1 MKVLRCPKLAVNPY
15 ANIGDSSD
23 AVYDS
28 NYFERK
34 FADIPIILGVPTS
47 FRYLKIAKLKKS
59 WKFVYILAKIT
70 LQFHDFLGKIISSKM
85 FFKKFPSKTCWD
97 IQ

>member
-1 MKVLRCPKLAVNPY
+1 MVRWRSKMKVLRCPKLAANPY

-23 AVYDS
+23 AVYNS

-47 FRYLKIAKLKKS
+47 FILGISKSQNSKKRVKVCLHS
-59 WKFVYILAKIT
+59 
-70 LQFHDFLGKIISSKM
+70 G
-85 FFKKFPSKTCWD
+85 
-97 IQ
+97 

>member
-1 MKVLRCPKLAVNPY
+1 MKVLRCPKLAVNIY

-34 FADIPIILGVPTS
+34 FADIPIILDGRPN
-47 FRYLKIAKLKKS
+47 
-59 WKFVYILAKIT
+59 KF
-70 LQFHDFLGKIISSKM
+70 
-85 FFKKFPSKTCWD
+85 
-97 IQ
+97 

>member
-1 MKVLRCPKLAVNPY
+1 MVRWRSKMKVLRCPKLAVNPY

-23 AVYDS
+23 AVYNS

-47 FRYLKIAKLKKS
+47 FRYLKIAKLKKTRES
-59 WKFVYILAKIT
+59 LFTFWLR
-70 LQFHDFLGKIISSKM
+70 SS
-85 FFKKFPSKTCWD
+85 FNFTTF
-97 IQ
+97 